1 MKKLSLLLAI
11 GLSALVCRS
20 EAAIRWSLE
29 YSYGPHH
36 ALAIITT
43 GDFDSSIGGYPYS
56 VGWIPESPGGGY
68 PIISIVGERDGV
80 PIEGLQHGYADEDI
94 GYQPFDATTNP
105 WGGLPR
111 YVLADSPTG
120 LVDTYSTTA
129 FALFDNVI
137 VNNNIGVDYF
147 GLCFTA
153 GGKEYNL
160 FSDGVSVW
168 ELDTE
173 NVMSTNDDGELVTHF
188 KITRLP
194 NL

>member
-1 MKKLSLLLAI
+1 L
-11 GLSALVCRS
+11 
-20 EAAIRWSLE
+20 LE
-29 YSYGPHH
+29 YTNGNHH
-36 ALAIITT
+36 ASAIITT
-43 GDFDSSIGGYPYS
+43 GDFDPSVGGYPFS

-80 PIEGLQHGYADEDI
+80 PIEGLQHGYALEAI
-94 GYQPFDATTNP
+94 QYEPFDAVENP
-105 WGGLPR
+105 FGGLPR
-111 YVLADSPTG
+111 YVLGDGATALPG
-120 LVDTYSTTA
+120 TYTA
-129 FALFDNVI
+129 TSFALFDNVI
-137 VNNNIGVDYF
+137 VDTATGVDYF

-173 NVMSTNDDGELVTHF
+173 NVMSTDDAGVVVTHF
-188 KITRLP
+188 KIHRLP